1 MPDRP
6 ACANFVFIYT
16 FVACITCCV
25 RFAKICRLCSNAA
38 VHTQFKKIALIG
50 KYMNQSALQLMQGD
64 LADLAQHLSA
74 KNLDVWI
81 ESNTAHHAQL
91 TQYKTISLDEIGKTA
106 DLAIVMGGDGTML
119 SVARSLIE
127 ADVPLVGINRGRFG
141 FLTDL
146 RAEHMLVE
154 IDSIL
159 AGDFIKDTRML
170 LSTEVMRSGEL
181 IYTSYA
187 LNDVV
192 VKSGLRL
199 IELEVDIDD
208 KFVYKQRSDGLILST
223 PTGTTAYALS
233 AGGPILHANLDA
245 ISLVP
250 ICPHTLSNRPIAV
263 NSSSK
268 IEVTLVQ
275 FDEAQLS
282 FDGQFQ
288 VTLQVGDK
296 IIVRRA
302 EKTISLLHP
311 TDYCYFDMLRNKL
324 NWG

>member
-1 MPDRP
+1 
-6 ACANFVFIYT
+6 
-16 FVACITCCV
+16 
-25 RFAKICRLCSNAA
+25 
-38 VHTQFKKIALIG
+38 
-50 KYMNQSALQLMQGD
+50 MNTSALQLMQND
-64 LADLAQHLSA
+64 LADMAQHLLA
-74 KNLDVWI
+74 KNIDVWL

-91 TQYKTISLDEIGKTA
+91 SQYNTLTLDEIGKTA

-146 RAEHMLVE
+146 RAEDMLVE
-154 IDSIL
+154 VDRIL
-159 AGDFIKDTRML
+159 AGEFIKEPRML
-170 LSTEVMRSGEL
+170 LCAQVVRQGE
-181 IYTSYA
+181 IVYSSYA

-192 VKSGLRL
+192 IKSGLRL
-199 IELEVDIDD
+199 IELEVEIDH

-233 AGGPILHANLDA
+233 AGGPILHSNLEA

-263 NSSSK
+263 NSASK

-288 VTLQVGDK
+288 VTLEVGDK
-296 IIVRRA
+296 IRVRRA

-311 TDYCYFDMLRNKL
+311 GDYCYFDMLRNKL